1 MDAIK
6 ERLQVAAEQI
16 SEVRK
21 SIQSEGQVYRLDIAL
36 QAIRCVIP
44 LLHTPPVSPNGYVA
58 QAEGR
63 GDGFPINVIWERPR
77 KHQRFEGQL
86 LKRGKIRLADG
97 RGPFTPSGACTAL
110 VRGSYNGWREWKY
123 LNEGEKQEW
132 LPISELRET
141 GYFE

>member
-44 LLHTPPVSPNGYVA
+44 LLHTPPVSPNPEST
-58 QAEGR
+58 EGH
-63 GDGFPINVIWERPR
+63 GW
-77 KHQRFEGQL
+77 
-86 LKRGKIRLADG
+86 
-97 RGPFTPSGACTAL
+97 TA
-110 VRGSYNGWREWKY
+110 
-123 LNEGEKQEW
+123 
-132 LPISELRET
+132 
-141 GYFE
+141 